1 MIIAEMYSV
10 IIIGLFKDFLSIQH
24 FIKLVYL
31 KRFHHDFIYFRNSL
45 IELAIRLFVNL
56 APLRL
61 FFYLQISEKEMI
73 LK

>member
-10 IIIGLFKDFLSIQH
+10 IIISLFRDFLSIQH
-24 FIKLVYL
+24 FIKLIYL
-31 KRFHHDFIYFRNSL
+31 QQLHHDFIYFRNSL
-45 IELAIRLFVNL
+45 TELAIQLFINL

-61 FFYLQISEKEMI
+61 FFYLQISEKEMK

>member
-10 IIIGLFKDFLSIQH
+10 IIIGLFRDFLSIHH

-56 APLRL
+56 AHLRL
-61 FFYLQISEKEMI
+61 FFYLQISKKEMI

>member
-10 IIIGLFKDFLSIQH
+10 IIIGLFRDFLSIQH
-24 FIKLVYL
+24 FIKLIYL
-31 KRFHHDFIYFRNSL
+31 QQLHHDFIYFRNSL
-45 IELAIRLFVNL
+45 IKLAIQLFINL

-61 FFYLQISEKEMI
+61 FFYLQISGKEMK

>member
-10 IIIGLFKDFLSIQH
+10 IIIGLFKNFLSIQH

-31 KRFHHDFIYFRNSL
+31 KRLHHDFIYFRYFL
-45 IELAIRLFVNL
+45 IKLAIQLFINL

-61 FFYLQISEKEMI
+61 FFYLQISEKEMK

>member
-1 MIIAEMYSV
+1 MIIADMYSV
-10 IIIGLFKDFLSIQH
+10 IIIGLFRDFLSIHH